1 MKRIYQ
7 TFFTILIFLFIAA
20 PLQARHPFRL
30 PNPDAPIVSVRW
42 DSPNAG
48 TYSVQT
54 PYVRLHPLFTFKTDD
69 FQEYALPNT
78 ISPMNDPE
86 KIVHHD
92 TLSALI
98 EHALY
103 ELRLL
108 KKKAKRKKE
117 LTHFKI
123 IQHKNFNFKKSC
135 GLIVLKFKKYPFI
148 LKLFMERPSTF
159 LAFRSTGIEPTF
171 FFYMGGGANRHL
183 SGFTRIK
190 NRTAIKK
197 KIKQQRQWN
206 GWITFPRKWFW
217 MPRKQKNMVLSAQN
231 LAGHESIKTVIP
243 GVYAVMADEIDLEKN
258 IVDLPHKKK
267 SGMIMQLCND
277 LDMFIDPHEKNYV
290 FTTDPK
296 TGKMNII
303 IVDTEHF
310 PTMVGILKEKSFKNH
325 SRWYAYLAGKCL
337 LDMYFQT
344 KKDLFNAQ
352 GKISA
357 LALM

>member
-1 MKRIYQ
+1 MKYISKSSY
-7 TFFTILIFLFIAA
+7 FIIILLIMNSGIH
-20 PLQARHPFRL
+20 ARHPFRL
-30 PNPDAPIVSVRW
+30 ANPDFPIVSVTW
-42 DSPNAG
+42 DKAEAP
-48 TYSVQT
+48 TYSVRT
-54 PYVRLHPLFTFKTDD
+54 PYVRYHPLFTFKTDD

-78 ISPMNDPE
+78 ISPANNPD
-86 KIVHHD
+86 KLIHAD
-92 TLSALI
+92 ALSSLI

-123 IQHKNFNFKKSC
+123 IQHKNFNYKKSC

-148 LKLFMERPSTF
+148 LKLFMERPDTF
-159 LAFRSTGIEPTF
+159 LAFHSTGIEPTF

-190 NRTAIKK
+190 NRQAIKK
-197 KIKQQRQWN
+197 KVKELRQWN
-206 GWITFPRKWFW
+206 GYITFPRKWFW
-217 MPRKQKNMVLSAQN
+217 LPRKQKNMILSAHN
-231 LAGHESIKTVIP
+231 LAGHDTVTTVIP
-243 GVYAVMADEIDLEKN
+243 GVYAVIADEIDLEKN
-258 IVDLPHKKK
+258 TIDLPHKTK

-290 FTTDPK
+290 FTKDPE
-296 TGKMNII
+296 TGKMEII

-310 PTMVGILKEKSFKNH
+310 PTMVGILNEKSFKNH
-325 SRWYAYLAGKCL
+325 SRWYAYLAGKCFH
-337 LDMYFQT
+337 DMYFQT
-344 KKDLFNAQ
+344 KQDLFNAQ

>member
-1 MKRIYQ
+1 MKRY
-7 TFFTILIFLFIAA
+7 TTLLFIFTLFFSAF
-20 PLQARHPFRL
+20 LLHARHPFRI
-30 PNPDAPIVSVRW
+30 PNPDNPIVSIQW
-42 DSPNAG
+42 DKKN
-48 TYSVQT
+48 TDIYSVQT

-69 FQEYALPNT
+69 FKEYELPKT
-78 ISPMNDPE
+78 ISPLDNTRV
-86 KIVHHD
+86 KIHHD

-108 KKKAKRKKE
+108 KKKARRKKE

-123 IQHKNFNFKKSC
+123 IQHKNFNYRKSC

-159 LAFRSTGIEPTF
+159 LSFRSTGLEPTF

-190 NRTAIKK
+190 NRSAIKK
-197 KIKQQRQWN
+197 KIKQQRHWRDS
-206 GWITFPRKWFW
+206 ITFPRKWFW
-217 MPRKQKNMVLSAQN
+217 MPRKQKNMILEAQN
-231 LAGHESIKTVIP
+231 LAGHDSIKTVIP
-243 GVYAVMADEIDLEKN
+243 GVYAVIADEIDLEKD
-258 IVDLPHKKK
+258 IVEMPHKKK

-290 FTTDPK
+290 FTTDPE
-296 TGKMNII
+296 TGKMKII

-337 LDMYFQT
+337 HDMFFQT
-344 KKDLFNAQ
+344 KRDLFNAQ